1 MLNSV
6 TQEDFIWRLLNV
18 NKITQT
24 PDGIVIAELSKNI
37 QIIHDYK
44 KNNRMEVHL
53 LDDKSQ
59 YIIDDKNSLDEI
71 LKIHL
76 LYPNASYL
84 IKEYAEKHLKKI
96 ILSIG

>member
-1 MLNSV
+1 
-6 TQEDFIWRLLNV
+6 
-18 NKITQT
+18 
-24 PDGIVIAELSKNI
+24 
-37 QIIHDYK
+37 
-44 KNNRMEVHL
+44 MEVHL

-76 LYPNASYL
+76 LHPNASYL

-96 ILSIG
+96 ILSID

>member
-1 MLNSV
+1 MVNSV

-44 KNNRMEVHL
+44 KNNRMELHL

-59 YIIDDKNSLDEI
+59 YIIDDKNSLNEI

-76 LYPNASYL
+76 SHPNASYL

>member
-76 LYPNASYL
+76 LHPNASYL
-84 IKEYAEKHLKKI
+84 IKEYAEKNLKKI